1 MREPSHGAMPW
12 RTLKSHQEDI
22 DACPRV
28 ANKSVGNI
36 GGTGYYYTNV
46 ICVFAM
52 ANFVLQLCKTRY
64 LENCKCRHKIA
75 NILKIKSIWFH
86 EYD

>member
-22 DACPRV
+22 DAYPRV

-36 GGTGYYYTNV
+36 GETGYYYTNV

-64 LENCKCRHKIA
+64 LENR
-75 NILKIKSIWFH
+75 ILILLDTLQYILLP
-86 EYD
+86 

>member
-64 LENCKCRHKIA
+64 LENECSIEWVRSLEYSTCRV
-75 NILKIKSIWFH
+75 
-86 EYD
+86 